1 MAISKTIDPVVE
13 PASLAFV
20 IGHTR
25 IPTMPTSTTQLWG
38 QGPEP
43 ALLASRNRRT
53 GAIVF
58 PPVHPTSPLA
68 KDFDPL
74 SIGSRG
80 GLYSYT
86 VIHPNPKT
94 GQTPYAMGYV
104 DLDDQPVRLFG
115 QLRGSSR
122 PEIGARY
129 RATPD
134 DTFGYVFELIAK
146 GEKHE

>member
-1 MAISKTIDPVVE
+1 MS
-13 PASLAFV
+13 
-20 IGHTR
+20 
-25 IPTMPTSTTQLWG
+25 TSNLQLWD

-53 GAIVF
+53 DAIVF

-68 KDFDPL
+68 QHYEPL
-74 SIGSRG
+74 SVGSRG
-80 GLYSYT
+80 HLYSYT

-94 GQTPYAMGYV
+94 GQAPYAMGYV
-104 DLDDQPVRLFG
+104 NLDDQPVRLFG
-115 QLRGSSR
+115 QLRGSAR

-134 DTFGYVFELIAK
+134 DTFGYIFELIAQ
-146 GEKHE
+146 GEKA